1 MQTVEDYCVEW
12 KFLFVFYLNNPFEM
26 RLCPF
31 HNNCVLSE
39 KCTGRKYIC
48 CCLFLQPISISVM
61 DSPLHSGWGA
71 PIVRLI
77 CHFSQVFTGH
87 EFDWFNRRETPYPQ
101 AEFVSSFF
109 FSGHYTHFRSLSDF
123 IAACRSIQFDTLIEL
138 CPTTIQR
145 WTYICCFCINKI
157 NDKHTKLQTRQ
168 YLRTMSRE
176 YWKDFLSLEHQVET
190 GSEAIFW

>member
-1 MQTVEDYCVEW
+1 MRCVCVPFTTIVSYQKNAQEGNTSA
-12 KFLFVFYLNNPFEM
+12 VAYFYN
-26 RLCPF
+26 
-31 HNNCVLSE
+31 LS
-39 KCTGRKYIC
+39 
-48 CCLFLQPISISVM
+48 LFLLWIHRSTRGGGHLLSDLFAIFHRFSLAM
-61 DSPLHSGWGA
+61 N
-71 PIVRLI
+71 LI
-77 CHFSQVFTGH
+77 DLIDVKLLILKLSLL
-87 EFDWFNRRETPYPQ
+87 
-101 AEFVSSFF
+101 ALF

-176 YWKDFLSLEHQVET
+176 Y
-190 GSEAIFW
+190 